1 MPLGSSIRWTP
12 RAGVGQREPPFSV
25 FITQPAFVA
34 VHGHLSAPDGAGGCG
49 FLAGSLLHCP
59 ETGQPYVLVDSTIR
73 LPWPSVSHDAKH
85 LIAQGWAQADEELRA
100 TRRHLVGWYHGHPP
114 TDTTLSRAEADAHLT
129 FFDRPWH
136 VALVVAPGDE
146 PGGGFFCH
154 TASPE
159 WQKEHL
165 PFYEVLGGDP
175 RSADARQA
183 TAVPWVNYC
192 RAEDIVAAGDVAVAA
207 GAGTQ
212 TRILFPEEFAGEEI
226 PVPSAEPRTLRR
238 AARYGMYGLAGLLPA
253 AGLVGLY
260 LARGAA
266 WPVGRSAG
274 GNPTPAV
281 AAERIDRL
289 ADSVA
294 AATAAFDVRARLFE
308 SHRMTCFDLGR
319 GMTDVEVRWM
329 AYNVAGGGAP
339 VTRDSARSARDQALY
354 GAVDAVERQFEGSAC
369 PRP

>member
-1 MPLGSSIRWTP
+1 M
-12 RAGVGQREPPFSV
+12 
-25 FITQPAFVA
+25 
-34 VHGHLSAPDGAGGCG
+34 
-49 FLAGSLLHCP
+49 HCP

-183 TAVPWVNYC
+183 TAVTWVNYC

-226 PVPSAEPRTLRR
+226 PVPSPEPRTLRR
-238 AARYGMYGLAGLLPA
+238 AARYGMY
-253 AGLVGLY
+253 
-260 LARGAA
+260 
-266 WPVGRSAG
+266 
-274 GNPTPAV
+274 
-281 AAERIDRL
+281 RL